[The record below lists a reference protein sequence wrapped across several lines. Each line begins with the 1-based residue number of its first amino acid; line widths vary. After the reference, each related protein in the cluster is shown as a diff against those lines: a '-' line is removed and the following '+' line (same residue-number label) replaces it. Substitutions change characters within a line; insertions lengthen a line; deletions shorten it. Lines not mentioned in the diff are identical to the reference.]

1 MSPQRLIEHVTT
13 EAQGRGDVR
22 TELMTEQLS
31 TIYIY
36 IYPIC
41 YWNISCDWWQ
51 RPRVVIV
58 MKELG
63 SILLMTLSYSSCV
76 PGPFYQVNILY
87 SLPTSVNSLSCS
99 KST

>member
-36 IYPIC
+36 PIC
-41 YWNISCDWWQ
+41 YH
-51 RPRVVIV
+51 VIGGRGHV
-58 MKELG
+58 L
-63 SILLMTLSYSSCV
+63 
-76 PGPFYQVNILY
+76 
-87 SLPTSVNSLSCS
+87 
-99 KST
+99 